1 MSLSIRILK
10 TVLCVCLAI
19 AGALSE
25 AAPGGVDLASRAG
38 VVNAALPVHQVKAR
52 VTGVADGDTM
62 YVELDGKS
70 TRVRLARIDA
80 PEKEQSFGR
89 RSEQSL
95 RELVGKRVVSITWH
109 ELDRYGRPIV
119 DVVVDGLDVN
129 GEQVRRGYA
138 WVYRHYSHDPAL
150 LASEREARE
159 QGRGLWADAHP
170 IEPRLWRKAGTTRH

>member
-1 MSLSIRILK
+1 
-10 TVLCVCLAI
+10 V
-19 AGALSE
+19 AGALSA

-38 VVNAALPVHQVKAR
+38 VVHAALPVHQVEAR

-62 YVELDGKS
+62 FVDLDGKS

-80 PEKEQSFGR
+80 PEKAQPFGR

-109 ELDRYGRPIV
+109 EIDVSITWREIDRYGRPIV
-119 DVVVDGLDVN
+119 DVMVDGLDVN

-138 WVYRHYSHDPAL
+138 WVYRQYSHDPAL
-150 LASEREARE
+150 LASEHEARE
-159 QGRGLWADAHP
+159 QGRGLWVDAHP
-170 IEPRLWRKAGTTRH
+170 IEPWLWRKAGTPRR